1 MDERNTICR
10 LKSLYIVFF
19 KFITKRFQKFFY
31 IKHRK
36 YRYNFIIYKLY
47 RENLMGKVED
57 NYEQQIFLT
66 SNDERKDIEKIFLRV
81 GKSQIRMC
89 I

>member
-1 MDERNTICR
+1 VDERNTICR

-31 IKHRK
+31 SNIENIDT
-36 YRYNFIIYKLY
+36 NFIIYKLY

-57 NYEQQIFLT
+57 NYEQQIF
-66 SNDERKDIEKIFLRV
+66 
-81 GKSQIRMC
+81 
-89 I
+89 

>member
-31 IKHRK
+31 SNIENIDT
-36 YRYNFIIYKLY
+36 NFIIYKLY

-57 NYEQQIFLT
+57 NYEQQIF
-66 SNDERKDIEKIFLRV
+66 
-81 GKSQIRMC
+81 
-89 I
+89 

>member
-1 MDERNTICR
+1 
-10 LKSLYIVFF
+10 
-19 KFITKRFQKFFY
+19 
-31 IKHRK
+31 
-36 YRYNFIIYKLY
+36 
-47 RENLMGKVED
+47 MGKVED